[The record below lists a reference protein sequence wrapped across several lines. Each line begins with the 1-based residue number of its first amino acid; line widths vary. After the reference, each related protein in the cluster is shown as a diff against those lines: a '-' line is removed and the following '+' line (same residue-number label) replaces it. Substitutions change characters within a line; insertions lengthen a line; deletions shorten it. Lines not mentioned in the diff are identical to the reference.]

1 MAAPEWPTARQPLV
15 ASAFWRA
22 CQAAGRARADR
33 RLDRQRH
40 RHGTIKPTILK
51 LLFYPI

>member
-1 MAAPEWPTARQPLV
+1 MAHSMAALV

-22 CQAAGRARADR
+22 CQAAGPARADR

-40 RHGTIKPTILK
+40 RHGTIKLASLK
-51 LLFYPI
+51 LLLDPI